1 MAWFDNAMKLTQQK
15 LVNGRRPA
23 NSMQNPYDDAMPS
36 SAGMQELQKPPVNLG
51 PKPMAGAYAKPMTK
65 PMSGAYAKPMYAPGT
80 AQNPI
85 DQGFTVDAPITP
97 GDQSITPVDPKEDYF
112 AQNAARMA
120 GVMGNQM
127 KAMKPD
133 MYSMRKNR
141 AADEAYQRPRSL
153 MR

>member
-1 MAWFDNAMKLTQQK
+1 MASVMRNGLNRMKLTPLRGGQIGG
-15 LVNGRRPA
+15 V
-23 NSMQNPYDDAMPS
+23 QNPYGADMEMKPPS
-36 SAGMQELQKPPVNLG
+36 AAGLQEMQKPPVNLG
-51 PKPMAGAYAKPMTK
+51 PRAKPF
-65 PMSGAYAKPMYAPGT
+65 YAPGT

-97 GDQSITPVDPKEDYF
+97 GDQSITPVDPKEEYF

-127 KAMKPD
+127 KPMKPD